1 MNTSRSFGN
10 TNVWARRVFGR
21 GLAGNGNWTRTR
33 GLRVPPSSAT
43 SGRFASLSTSRTG
56 RWERERASARILRT
70 GGPTGEGGP
79 HNPSPRPPPRA
90 RGGGGHPFLEV
101 THELGRRRE
110 VVDPG
115 LARLLRDDPGRAGA
129 VPVRPLLG
137 HLDPPFRF
145 EGLEDPIDRGILDP
159 EEPAHLLGRRDPVP
173 KEAEVRGRLLP
184 REAEGLQGPRRLLLP
199 HRGCLRGLA
208 RKGFPAL
215 SSSR

>member
-70 GGPTGEGGP
+70 GGPTGGGGGA
-79 HNPSPRPPPRA
+79 HTTPPPRVRAPPAPPAAAPRPLGDPQAPA
-90 RGGGGHPFLEV
+90 RVPGAGGHPFLEV
-101 THELGRRRE
+101 THELGRGRE

-159 EEPAHLLGRRDPVP
+159 RVP
-173 KEAEVRGRLLP
+173 RIE
-184 REAEGLQGPRRLLLP
+184 
-199 HRGCLRGLA
+199 
-208 RKGFPAL
+208 
-215 SSSR
+215 

>member
-1 MNTSRSFGN
+1 MNPPRSFGN

-33 GLRVPPSSAT
+33 GLRGPPSSAT
-43 SGRFASLSTSRTG
+43 SGPVASVRPSRT
-56 RWERERASARILRT
+56 R
-70 GGPTGEGGP
+70 
-79 HNPSPRPPPRA
+79 
-90 RGGGGHPFLEV
+90 RGGRGVLA
-101 THELGRRRE
+101 
-110 VVDPG
+110 PG
-115 LARLLRDDPGRAGA
+115 LAPLPRADPGRAGA

-173 KEAEVRGRLLP
+173 KEAEGRGRLLP

-208 RKGFPAL
+208 RKGFPAF